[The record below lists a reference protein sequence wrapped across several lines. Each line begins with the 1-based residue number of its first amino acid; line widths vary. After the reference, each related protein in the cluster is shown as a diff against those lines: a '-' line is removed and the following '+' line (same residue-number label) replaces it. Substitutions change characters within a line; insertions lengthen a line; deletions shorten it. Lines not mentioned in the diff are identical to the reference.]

1 MGLQVE
7 QTYYNTYL
15 TNIDNAHQLKFQF
28 KFDVLF
34 VHILY
39 ELKRPITKLELH
51 KKEPKKLELQ
61 KKEPSKL
68 ELQKKEPIQK
78 RTLWFWA

>member
-1 MGLQVE
+1 MHGL
-7 QTYYNTYL
+7 TP
-15 TNIDNAHQLKFQF
+15 NIYKLHKYVPFGPD
-28 KFDVLF
+28 
-34 VHILY
+34 
-39 ELKRPITKLELH
+39 TKLELH

>member
-1 MGLQVE
+1 MQ
-7 QTYYNTYL
+7 
-15 TNIDNAHQLKFQF
+15 
-28 KFDVLF
+28 
-34 VHILY
+34 
-39 ELKRPITKLELH
+39 KRGPITKLELH